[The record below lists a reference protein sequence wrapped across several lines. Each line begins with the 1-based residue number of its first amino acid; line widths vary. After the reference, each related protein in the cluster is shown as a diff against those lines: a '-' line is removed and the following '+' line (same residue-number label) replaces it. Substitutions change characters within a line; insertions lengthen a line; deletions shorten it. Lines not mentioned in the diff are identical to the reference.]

1 MARRGRGPFHGSARH
16 TPLPHSPVEP
26 AAALTAI
33 GAAIYGWDI
42 GSGSLAWG
50 PNAAEALGI
59 PDIGIFTVAKAFEE
73 AVESQGGASRADAI
87 AASEASDEGDGVPYR
102 AHYALRTRA
111 DRLIMV
117 EDTGRW
123 FADADG
129 RPARARGTILTD
141 LCPSGQ
147 NGLAAG
153 LRDRAALLAQ
163 IVDDVAEAQRSRHAL
178 TLVVGLVDGAV
189 PDPKP
194 PRRASPAASAPDA
207 PAGPLRSLCAG
218 PFRSCPGLVPRGRSR
233 ECARAPPRPRRPRRI
248 GALSAPRRRQRARP
262 RGRCTGAPEAGRGGA
277 RVGGTGPLRPLQGA
291 GPGAGRGPA
300 RHSARRRDRR
310 PQREA
315 ACRRAPAGAR
325 FSDAGSRARDARSPP
340 RSRRTGRLRGGY
352 RRGGRAGRALA
363 PGGYGHLEAAA
374 DHLASHLVARVALPI
389 APSTLHDGEWLNALA
404 AHLGARPG
412 IESRLVVEVPES
424 TLADPA
430 TRGRLTAMKALGV
443 GIMVSGFGGGRAAMK
458 QLRHLPVDLLK
469 IDGALVGNLPR
480 STDDRLLVRG
490 SWISPII
497 SASAP
502 SPSGWT
508 TSRRRGCS
516 PIGASTTSRA
526 RYAGGR
532 SFQRTRSQAGGRSP
546 ADRPEIHGSRSAAEG

>member
-189 PDPKP
+189 PDSEAAPTGLSRCLKP
-194 PRRASPAASAPDA
+194 LMRRRDRFVPYAPGRFALALASCPAGEAASALERLLGLAGREGLEPYLRLGAASAPDHAADA
-207 PAGPLRSLCAG
+207 PALLRRAEEALASAA
-218 PFRSCPGLVPRGRSR
+218 PGHFALY
-233 ECARAPPRPRRPRRI
+233 RAPAPAPAADPPGTPPDVVI
-248 GALSAPRRRQRARP
+248 GALNGRQLVAAHRPVLDSRTRDPVLVTLDPRL
-262 RGRCTGAPEAGRGGA
+262 GRD
-277 RVGGTGPLRPLQGA
+277 
-291 GPGAGRGPA
+291 GPA
-300 RHSARRRDRR
+300 ACAGDI
-310 PQREA
+310 A
-315 ACRRAPAGAR
+315 AAAE
-325 FSDAGSRARDARSPP
+325 
-340 RSRRTGRLRGGY
+340 
-352 RRGGRAGRALA
+352 RAGLSLLVDTRL
-363 PGGYGHLEAAA
+363 LEAAA

-480 STDDRLLVRG
+480 STDDRLLVHRLVDLAHHLG
-490 SWISPII
+490 LGTVAEWVDDEPKARLLADWGVDYIEGPLCGRAIVPAHEI
-497 SASAP
+497 A
-502 SPSGWT
+502 
-508 TSRRRGCS
+508 SRR
-516 PIGASTTSRA
+516 AL
-526 RYAGGR
+526 AG
-532 SFQRTRSQAGGRSP
+532 
-546 ADRPEIHGSRSAAEG
+546 